1 MAVVVLDPCLVV
13 WVVFFFVTN
22 SSLNKKPS
30 SYDLFLPKKAD
41 RRCCKEYNT
50 LPLKYKFSFCGAD
63 KLTRFSSLAGIIN
76 KTEIL
81 SSVVPL
87 ICETYI
93 IWSYLSTSFVCTIG
107 PEMRIQVADDTV
119 R

>member
-13 WVVFFFVTN
+13 WVGCFFFVTN

-41 RRCCKEYNT
+41 RRCCKECNI

-107 PEMRIQVADDTV
+107 PEMRI
-119 R
+119 